1 MNEEQEDFFQ
11 KLSDALRNLNID
23 HEIIQRRPNSI
34 PEDIIQVTFFGRP
47 YIFFSSAERVLE
59 VHEQFG
65 GIILHI
71 ENIEYE
77 LATMTLNGFGTFKA
91 AFSFD
96 RRDNENSLDLFIF
109 PQKKA
114 DITELNTKE
123 FHSKIEIDNEH
134 IENIKKVED
143 RIKKLGIKLKHN
155 GLKFDVSWQNFPQL
169 IEINIKNGSLITTIS
184 KYSSIRESGF
194 LDYRFGAGVK
204 KVLFL
209 EGIEKFGNLYIAKLY
224 LVGFGTLRGFLTFDN
239 SEIRIFIAPEWL
251 IEEE

>member
-1 MNEEQEDFFQ
+1 MNEEQEDFSQ
-11 KLSDALRNLNID
+11 KLMDALRNLNIAN
-23 HEIIQRRPNSI
+23 EIIQTRPNSI

-134 IENIKKVED
+134 IENIKKVEEQI
-143 RIKKLGIKLKHN
+143 RKLGIILKRN
-155 GLKFDVSWQNFPQL
+155 RLKFYVSWKNFPQS
-169 IEINIKNGSLITTIS
+169 IEINIKNDSLITTVS
-184 KYSSIRESGF
+184 KYSLIRKSN
-194 LDYRFGAGVK
+194 LDYRIRAGAE

-209 EGIEKFGNLYIAKLY
+209 EGIEKCGNLYIAKLY
-224 LVGFGTLRGFLTFDN
+224 LVGFGTIRGFLTFDN
-239 SEIRIFIAPEWL
+239 SEIRIFIAPEWI